1 MKPTVALLAAFVLLS
16 SSPGLRGGEE
26 DELHARLEA
35 LEQKARAAR
44 DAGQLD
50 LLEKLRAE
58 MQQVKQGSPEKKR
71 EALTQAEVAAQQIKR
86 LAKVIEWQEM
96 LGKAQAELAEA
107 EKNGREE
114 EAAEA
119 RARVHK
125 LRAALAEES
134 KGAKESEDRPVKE
147 RKLAARF
154 EELKA
159 MVGKTQAELAE
170 AEKSG
175 REDAA
180 ADARARLQKLN
191 AAIADESRKAKQ
203 EEVRERPDEP
213 RGEAPARREQALGRR
228 DHLRQAIEH
237 LHAAGMHDAAERLAR
252 EFPRLEGARPGP
264 DRWPTPARRRAP
276 ARRGSS
282 T

>member
-1 MKPTVALLAAFVLLS
+1 MRERLDDLGKQATEV
-16 SSPGLRGGEE
+16 R
-26 DELHARLEA
+26 ARL
-35 LEQKARAAR
+35 QKLDTAA
-44 DAGQLD
+44 AG
-50 LLEKLRAE
+50 
-58 MQQVKQGSPEKKR
+58 KQAKEGE
-71 EALTQAEVAAQQIKR
+71 EVAAQQIKR
-86 LAKVIEWQEM
+86 LAKLIEWQEM

-114 EAAEA
+114 AAAEA

-134 KGAKESEDRPVKE
+134 KEAKESEDRPVKE
-147 RKLAARF
+147 KKLAARF

-180 ADARARLQKLN
+180 AEARARLQKLK

-203 EEVRERPDEP
+203 EEVRERPDQP
-213 RGEAPARREQALGRR
+213 RGDSPPRRDPEPGRR
-228 DHLRQAIEH
+228 SHLRQAIEH

-252 EFPRLEGARPGP
+252 EFPRLEGARPARIEGP
-264 DRWPTPARRRAP
+264 RRPEGEPRPEGDRRPEADRRP
-276 ARRGSS
+276 EGDRRPDGQPS